1 MTGDGT
7 HNTGRDR
14 TKKAVLKMLGKK
26 KMNVHTAG
34 DEQKMI
40 FSILVPEETFCNY
53 RVVVIQR
60 GRK

>member
-7 HNTGRDR
+7 HNTGRER
-14 TKKAVLKMLGKK
+14 TKKAVLKMLGMKIS
-26 KMNVHTAG
+26 VHAG